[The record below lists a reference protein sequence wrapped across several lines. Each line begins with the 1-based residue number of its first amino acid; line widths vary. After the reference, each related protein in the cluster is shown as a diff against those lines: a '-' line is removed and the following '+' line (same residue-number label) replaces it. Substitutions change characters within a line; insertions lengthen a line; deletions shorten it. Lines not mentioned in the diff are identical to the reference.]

1 MKNFIA
7 FTIFLLSQSGLLH
20 SQSIDDLLSNT
31 FKGESSEIYKLQ
43 NQARLDSI
51 VIGNQPQT
59 MSVVMTDVSEV
70 RLDSTFILSSNLNS
84 KTKSIYNDEGRV
96 IRILRYTNTN
106 AIVGNSSSF
115 YRLVQGIDSDGITL
129 SITNDEISIPD
140 GYEINSAKISNFSIA
155 YGGTEVG
162 CYYSEAIVEV
172 TGGVQDGMSVQGC
185 GTDFNNLDV
194 TGFSSINVT
203 SVDIDNWP
211 DVIDLSFEIVVE
223 ISTNNNDVYDF
234 NLLTSETN
242 FEYDSNGNTILEENI
257 YYNPEN
263 GEVAYLLRD
272 EFTFNSDNNIL
283 TFKQY
288 TINSSGDVYLQIDQE
303 RSYDENGYYIVGQQ
317 FSYNGDGAIIYG
329 LKYEFTRDSD
339 GLWYYRTAYEWDNNS
354 GFFLV
359 SGESEIA
366 RFENFETDI
375 TLNFNGSTSLET
387 LFPSSKNIFTR
398 DGFNSV
404 SVDYNWDTNTE
415 TYLPSQKT
423 YYDRTYFDDGVSL
436 ETYESATSSWNTETN
451 SFEYLDNLSSKIN
464 RTYDINGRQVYQGL
478 SIYSTDNL
486 EGIAPEFI
494 TYSAIERQYDDNG
507 NMIFYKTS
515 EYRDGLY
522 NNYLDIPL
530 GSWISSSQQDLLY
543 NDNGFISQRLYS
555 SGSYQ
560 NSETEYVSAYF
571 KDDYSTILD
580 SETNFIRMGTPSL
593 SEDGAEWQEMDGSP
607 FKSYYW
613 YTQNSSLST
622 GEDSGSRIGLFPNPT
637 DSVLFLNTNIPH
649 KIEVYDLGG
658 RKIIESIGV
667 EIDISSLSNA
677 TYVVKII
684 DIQSDE
690 FVSKKII
697 KE

>member
-1 MKNFIA
+1 MKKIIL
-7 FTIFLLSQSGLLH
+7 FTIFLLSQSGLIH

-51 VIGNQPQT
+51 VIGNQPQA
-59 MSVVMTDVSEV
+59 MSVLMTDVSEV
-70 RLDSTFILSSNLNS
+70 RLDSTFILSPTLGS
-84 KTKSIYNDEGRV
+84 KTKSIYNDDGRV
-96 IRILRYTNTN
+96 IRILSYINLNTM
-106 AIVGNSSSF
+106 VNSSDLFRSG
-115 YRLVQGIDSDGITL
+115 QGYDYEGITL
-129 SITNDEISIPD
+129 SITNDDISIPD
-140 GYEINSAKISNFSIA
+140 GYEINSATISNFVMTSN
-155 YGGTEVG
+155 GTEYG
-162 CYYSEAIVEV
+162 CNWYEAIVEV
-172 TGGVQDGMSVQGC
+172 TGGVQDGMSDQGC

-203 SVDIDNWP
+203 SVDIDGY
-211 DVIDLSFEIVVE
+211 DDYLDLRFQIVVE
-223 ISTNNNDVYDF
+223 IANNNNDAYDF
-234 NLLTSETN
+234 NILTNETN

-257 YYNPEN
+257 YYNTEN
-263 GEVAYLLRD
+263 GEVTYLSRD

-283 TFKQY
+283 TFKRY
-288 TINSSGDVYLQIDQE
+288 TTNSSGVVVLQIDQE
-303 RSYDENGYYIVGQQ
+303 RFYDENGYYIVGQQ
-317 FSYNGDGAIIYG
+317 FYYNSDGVAITYG
-329 LKYEFTRDSD
+329 EKYEFTRDSD
-339 GLWYYRTAYEWDNNS
+339 GLWYYRTAYEWNNDS

-375 TLNFNGSTSLET
+375 RLNFNGSTSLET
-387 LFPSSKNIFTR
+387 LSPSSKNIFTR

-404 SVDYNWDTNTE
+404 SVNYNWDTNTE

-423 YYDRTYFDDGVSL
+423 YYDRTYFDDGESL
-436 ETYESATSSWNTETN
+436 ETYESASSSWNTETN
-451 SFEYLDNLSSKIN
+451 SFEYINHQSFKTN

-478 SIYSTDNL
+478 STYSTDNFT
-486 EGIAPEFI
+486 GNQEFI
-494 TYSAIERQYDDNG
+494 TRSAIETQYDDNG
-507 NMIFYKTS
+507 NMIFNKSS
-515 EYRDGLY
+515 EYVDGLY
-522 NNYLDIPL
+522 NTNGVLPL
-530 GSWISSSQQDLLY
+530 GSWISSAQQDFLY
-543 NDNGFISQRLYS
+543 DDNGFISQRLYS
-555 SGSYQ
+555 SGSYR

-571 KDDYSTILD
+571 KDEYSTILD

-593 SEDGAEWQEMDGSP
+593 SENGSEWQEIEGSP